1 MSHSIEAK
9 VKEILKANVKFE
21 KSIDQIGLED
31 DLVAIGLNSIKFLK
45 VIVALE
51 ETFDIEMDEEQLNIE
66 NFRTLNR
73 LLATIEN
80 SL

>member
-1 MSHSIEAK
+1 
-9 VKEILKANVKFE
+9 LKANVKFE